1 MQSLSIRTKLIA
13 LFAFF
18 VIGIA
23 GLGLFTLHSVRTIHG
38 LMSEVQGNALPG
50 MRWAAA
56 LKTGAGDVRTAVF
69 QHILATDEDG
79 LDAAEKRFAIA
90 IASVDAARREN
101 AHVLATAAER
111 AHYDRFNQS
120 WDQYVGALKEIQTLS
135 RQYAKEAAGL
145 FYTEK
150 AATLIEAAMK
160 AVDEI
165 VAVKDSGAEAASQ
178 HANVAAASTLSLVA
192 LIIALAFVGSIAAA
206 WAITRSISRGIAS
219 VVVPMRAL
227 AAGDLSASVPAGD
240 GRTEIGTIAG
250 VLHVFKQA
258 LIDKARADEISAGEA
273 QGKMRRAHK
282 LQEISAR
289 FEASVD
295 ALTQGLS
302 SSAQGMEATAAS
314 LSETAAETAMQAV
327 TAASSAEQTAMNVQ
341 TVASATEELAASIRE
356 ITRQVMDSSAT
367 ATNAVD
373 NVQRT
378 DGIIQSLAA
387 GTQKIGDV
395 VALIS
400 GIASQT
406 NLLALNA
413 TIEAA
418 RAGEAGKGF
427 AVVAGE
433 VKALASQTATAT
445 SEIAAQIEHI
455 QEATG
460 NAVAAI
466 AEVGSTIARMN
477 GTGTAV
483 AAAMEEQ
490 GSATQEI
497 ARNVQE
503 AARGTQQVSGSMNA
517 VREAA
522 GGTDE
527 AASRVQAAAQELTR
541 HSGDLRRELQAFLD
555 EMRAA

>member
-1 MQSLSIRTKLIA
+1 LQ
-13 LFAFF
+13 
-18 VIGIA
+18 
-23 GLGLFTLHSVRTIHG
+23 SVRTIHG
-38 LMSEVQGNALPG
+38 LMRVVQGDALPG
-50 MRWAAA
+50 VRWATA

-79 LDAAEKRFAIA
+79 LGAAEKRYAAA
-90 IASVDAARREN
+90 IASVEVARHGREQ
-101 AHVLATAAER
+101 VLATAAER
-111 AHYDRFNQS
+111 AHYDRFSQD
-120 WDQYVGALKEIQTLS
+120 WDQYVAALQEIQTLS

-150 AATLIEAAMK
+150 AAPLIEAAMK

-165 VAVKDSGAEAASQ
+165 VAVKNSGADAASER
-178 HANVAAASTLSLVA
+178 ANAAAASTLNLVA
-192 LIIALAFVGSIAAA
+192 IIIALAFLGSVAAA
-206 WAITRSISRGIAS
+206 WAITRSIARGIAS
-219 VVVPMRAL
+219 VVAPMRAL
-227 AAGDLSASVPAGD
+227 AAGDLSASVPASD
-240 GRTEIGTIAG
+240 ERTEIGTIAG
-250 VLHVFKQA
+250 VLQVFKQA
-258 LIDKARADEISAGEA
+258 LIDKARADETSASEA
-273 QGKMRRAHK
+273 QGKVRRAQK
-282 LQEISAR
+282 LQEIGAR
-289 FEASVD
+289 FESSVD
-295 ALTQGLS
+295 ALTHALS
-302 SSAQGMEATAAS
+302 NSALGMETTAAS

-341 TVASATEELAASIRE
+341 TVASATEELAASVRE

-367 ATNAVD
+367 ATKTAE

-387 GTQKIGDV
+387 SAQKIGDV

-400 GIASQT
+400 GVASQT

-418 RAGEAGKGF
+418 RAGEAGRGF
-427 AVVAGE
+427 AVVAAE
-433 VKALASQTATAT
+433 VKALANQTSTAT

-455 QEATG
+455 QQATTT
-460 NAVAAI
+460 AVAAI
-466 AEVGSTIARMN
+466 RDVSGMIARMS
-477 GTGTAV
+477 GAGTAV

-497 ARNVQE
+497 ARNIQE
-503 AARGTQQVSGSMNA
+503 AARGTQQVSSSMNA

-527 AASRVQAAAQELTR
+527 AASRVQAAARDLTR
-541 HSGDLRRELQAFLD
+541 HSGELGRELGALLA